1 MLTGTSLEVTMLRLS
16 DILQQRDLFSVEQSE
31 SVAEVARK
39 MAGLRIGAILVLEGG
54 TLRGIFSERDLM
66 TRVVVEERDPAK
78 TLVGEVMTSDLA
90 TADYTATVEEAVE
103 LMHRHKCRHLP
114 VLSEGRV
121 VGLVS
126 MRDLT
131 SVELDQRAEEIAHMR
146 AYING
151 AA

>member
-1 MLTGTSLEVTMLRLS
+1 VTMLRLS
-16 DILQQRDLFSVEQSE
+16 DILQQRDLFSVEKSE
-31 SVAEVARK
+31 SVADVARK

-90 TADYTATVEEAVE
+90 TADHAATVEEAVE

-114 VLSEGRV
+114 VLSGGCV
-121 VGLVS
+121 IGLVS

-131 SVELDQRAEEIAHMR
+131 SVELEQRAEEIAQMR